1 MNKLATYSAAAAL
14 ALSLGT
20 MASAQSFD
28 LQNVFGL
35 NTPSI
40 GPSPQHW
47 ADRVAL
53 MTDGAVTIN
62 VHGAGDFVPPFEVFG
77 AVSSGALPMGFD
89 WIGYWAQ
96 QIPVA
101 NLVGSMPF
109 GPSPDIALG
118 WMFEGGG
125 LEIIQR
131 AYDPHNV
138 KVLPCHLVGAE
149 AGGWFNKEIN
159 SVEDLRGLNMRIAGL
174 GGLAMARLGAN
185 TQLVPAGEIFLS
197 LETGRIDAAEF
208 SAPQLDL
215 GFGFQRVTKYYYF
228 PGWHQPSSWDSI
240 IINMDV
246 WNGFDAR
253 TQQIM
258 KEACYANITYNMHDQ
273 VNAQAAAIA
282 EIRAAGVEVRRFPD
296 EVLIALREA
305 SDAVMDEQAAQDPI
319 FAEALE
325 SLRAYMDTV
334 GEWATLQALPAR
346 AAE

>member
-1 MNKLATYSAAAAL
+1 MTNFTRLPLLAAAAL
-14 ALSLGT
+14 VAAGG
-20 MASAQSFD
+20 SAAQAQTFD
-28 LQNVFGL
+28 LQSVFGL
-35 NTPSI
+35 NVPSI
-40 GPSPQHW
+40 GPSPQLW
-47 ADRVAL
+47 AERVNQ

-77 AVSSGALPMGFD
+77 AVSSGALQMGFD

-109 GPSPDIALG
+109 GPSPDVALG

-131 AYDPHNV
+131 AYDPFNV

-149 AGGWFNKEIN
+149 AGGWFNREIN
-159 SVEDLRGLNMRIAGL
+159 SVEDLEGLNMRIAGL
-174 GGLAMARLGAN
+174 GGMAMARLGAN

-208 SAPQLDL
+208 SAPQLDV
-215 GFGFQRVTKYYYF
+215 GFGFQRVTEYYYF

-246 WNGFDAR
+246 WNGFDER
-253 TQQIM
+253 TQEIM
-258 KEACYANITYNMHDQ
+258 TEACQANIAYNLGDQ
-273 VNAQAAAIA
+273 INSQAAAIA
-282 EIRAAGVEVRRFPD
+282 EIREAGTEVRRFPD
-296 EVLIALREA
+296 EVLLALRDA
-305 SDAVMDEQAAQDPI
+305 SDAVLDEQAAQDPI

-325 SLRAYMDTV
+325 SLRAYMDSV
-334 GEWATLQALPAR
+334 GEWSTLQALPAR
-346 AAE
+346 

>member
-1 MNKLATYSAAAAL
+1 MKQVLSAAVLAAVMTTG
-14 ALSLGT
+14 LSATG
-20 MASAQSFD
+20 AQAQTYD
-28 LQNVFGL
+28 LQSVFGL
-35 NTPSI
+35 NVPSI
-40 GPSPQHW
+40 GPSPQLW
-47 ADRVAL
+47 ADRVAM
-53 MTDGAVTIN
+53 MTGGDVTIN
-62 VHGAGDFVPPFEVFG
+62 VHGAGEFVPPFEVFG
-77 AVSSGALPMGFD
+77 AVSSGALQMGFD

-109 GPSPDIALG
+109 GPTPEIALA

-125 LEIIQR
+125 MEIIQK
-131 AYDPHNV
+131 AYDPLNV

-159 SVEDLRGLNMRIAGL
+159 SVEDLQGLTMRIAGL
-174 GGLAMARLGAN
+174 GGLAMAKLGAN
-185 TQLVPAGEIFLS
+185 TQMVPAGEIFLS

-208 SAPQLDL
+208 SAPQLDV

-246 WNGFDAR
+246 WNGFDET
-253 TQQIM
+253 TQEIM
-258 KEACYANITYNMHDQ
+258 KEACYANIAYNLHDQ

-282 EIRAAGVEVRRFPD
+282 TIREAGVEIKRFPD
-296 EVLIALREA
+296 EVLLALRDA
-305 SDAVMDEQAAQDPI
+305 SDEVMEEQAQSDPI

-325 SLRAYMDTV
+325 SLRAYMDSV
-334 GEWATLQALPAR
+334 GEWSALQALPPR
-346 AAE
+346 

>member
-1 MNKLATYSAAAAL
+1 MRKFNRLSTCAVAAL
-14 ALSLGT
+14 AISTG
-20 MASAQSFD
+20 ASAQAQTFD
-28 LQNVFGL
+28 LQSVFGL
-35 NTPSI
+35 NVPSI
-40 GPSPQHW
+40 GPSPQLW
-47 ADRVAL
+47 ADRVNE

-77 AVSSGALPMGFD
+77 AVSTGALQMGFD

-109 GPSPDIALG
+109 GPTPEVALG

-131 AYDPHNV
+131 AYDPFNV

-149 AGGWFNKEIN
+149 AGGWFNREIN
-159 SVEDLRGLNMRIAGL
+159 TPEDLQGLNMRIAGL
-174 GGLAMARLGAN
+174 GGMAMARLGAN
-185 TQLVPAGEIFLS
+185 TQMVPAGEIFLS

-208 SAPQLDL
+208 SAPQLDV
-215 GFGFQRVTKYYYF
+215 GFGFQRVTQYYYF

-246 WNGFDAR
+246 WNGFDER
-253 TQQIM
+253 TQNLMQ
-258 KEACYANITYNMHDQ
+258 EACLANITYNLGDQ
-273 VNAQAAAIA
+273 INSQAEAIA
-282 EIRAAGVEVRRFPD
+282 TIREAGTDVRRFPD
-296 EVLIALREA
+296 EVLLALRDA
-305 SDAVMDEQAAQDPI
+305 SDAVLDEQAEQDPI

-325 SLRAYMDTV
+325 SLRSYMDSV
-334 GEWATLQALPAR
+334 GEWSALQALPAR
-346 AAE
+346 

>member
-1 MNKLATYSAAAAL
+1 MRNFNRLPMCAVAAL
-14 ALSLGT
+14 AIGT
-20 MASAQSFD
+20 GAAAQAQTYD
-28 LQNVFGL
+28 LQSVFGL
-35 NTPSI
+35 NVPSI
-40 GPSPQHW
+40 GPSPQLW
-47 ADRVAL
+47 ADRVNE
-53 MTDGAVTIN
+53 MTDGEVTIN

-109 GPSPDIALG
+109 GPTPEVALG

-131 AYDPHNV
+131 AYDPFNV

-149 AGGWFNKEIN
+149 AGGWFNREIN
-159 SVEDLRGLNMRIAGL
+159 TAADLQGLNMRIAGL
-174 GGLAMARLGAN
+174 GGMAMARLGAN

-208 SAPQLDL
+208 SAPQLDV

-246 WNGFDAR
+246 WNGFDER
-253 TQQIM
+253 TQDIM
-258 KEACYANITYNMHDQ
+258 TEACQANIAFNLGDQ
-273 VNAQAAAIA
+273 INSQAEAIA
-282 EIRAAGVEVRRFPD
+282 TIRDAGTDVRRFPD
-296 EVLIALREA
+296 EVLVALRDA
-305 SDAVMDEQAAQDPI
+305 SDEVLDEQAQQDPI
-319 FAEALE
+319 FAEALA
-325 SLRAYMDTV
+325 SLRAYMASV
-334 GEWATLQALPAR
+334 GEWSTLQALPAR
-346 AAE
+346 

>member
-1 MNKLATYSAAAAL
+1 MMNKILNAAVAAV
-14 ALSLGT
+14 ALGA
-20 MASAQSFD
+20 ASNAQAQTFD
-28 LQNVFGL
+28 LQSVFGL
-35 NTPSI
+35 NVPSI
-40 GPSPQHW
+40 GISPQLW

-53 MTDGAVTIN
+53 MTDGGVTIK
-62 VHGAGDFVPPFEVFG
+62 VHGAGEFVPPFEVFG
-77 AVSSGALPMGFD
+77 AVSSGALQMGFD

-109 GPSPDIALG
+109 GPTPEIALG

-125 LEIIQR
+125 LEIIQK

-159 SVEDLRGLNMRIAGL
+159 TPEDLRGLTMRIAGL
-174 GGLAMARLGAN
+174 GGLAMARLGTN
-185 TQLVPAGEIFLS
+185 IQMVPAGEIFLS

-208 SAPQLDL
+208 SAPQLDV

-228 PGWHQPSSWDSI
+228 PGWHPPSSWDSI

-246 WNGFDAR
+246 WNGFDDR

-258 KEACYANITYNMHDQ
+258 QEACYANIAYNLHDQ
-273 VNAQAAAIA
+273 VNAQAGAIA
-282 EIRAAGVEVRRFPD
+282 TIREAGVEIKRFPD
-296 EVLIALREA
+296 EVLLALREA
-305 SDAVMDEQAAQDPI
+305 ADEVMEEQAGSDAI

-325 SLRAYMDTV
+325 SLRAYMDSV
-334 GEWATLQALPAR
+334 GEWSTLQALPPR
-346 AAE
+346 

>member
-1 MNKLATYSAAAAL
+1 MNNFNRLPIFATTAL
-14 ALSLGT
+14 AIG
-20 MASAQSFD
+20 MGAGAQAQTYD
-28 LQNVFGL
+28 LQSVFGL
-35 NTPSI
+35 NVPSI
-40 GPSPQHW
+40 GPSPQLW
-47 ADRVAL
+47 ANRVNE

-109 GPSPDIALG
+109 GPTPEVALG

-131 AYDPHNV
+131 AYDPFNV

-149 AGGWFNKEIN
+149 AGGWFNREIN
-159 SVEDLRGLNMRIAGL
+159 SPADLQGLNMRIAGL
-174 GGLAMARLGAN
+174 GGMAMARLGAN

-208 SAPQLDL
+208 SAPQLDV

-246 WNGFDAR
+246 WNSFDER
-253 TQQIM
+253 TQDIM
-258 KEACYANITYNMHDQ
+258 TEACQGNIAFNLGDQ
-273 VNAQAAAIA
+273 INSQAEAIA
-282 EIRAAGVEVRRFPD
+282 TIRDGGTDVRRFPD
-296 EVLIALREA
+296 EVLLALREA
-305 SDAVMDEQAAQDPI
+305 SDAVLDEQAQQDPI
-319 FAEALE
+319 FAEALT
-325 SLRAYMDTV
+325 SLRAYMASV
-334 GEWATLQALPAR
+334 GEWSSLQALPAR
-346 AAE
+346 